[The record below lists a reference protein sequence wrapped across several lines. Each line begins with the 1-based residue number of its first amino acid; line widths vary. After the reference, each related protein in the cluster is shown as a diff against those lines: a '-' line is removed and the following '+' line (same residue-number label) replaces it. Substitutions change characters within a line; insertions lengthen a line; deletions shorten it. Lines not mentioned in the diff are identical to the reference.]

1 MNPNIKTQANCQVQG
16 YFKLSAVQGDDDGNP
31 IPGTERELTD
41 WFPNLITNN
50 GMELLKGSGF
60 LSYIMVGSDSTAPAK
75 TDTTLGAFVAGMAGT
90 VSQGPNDFTPTDYP
104 WCSAQTT
111 CQFAKGVAAGNL
123 SELGVGK
130 SQTNMFARALIK
142 DTNGDPTTITVTS
155 IELLTVTYQWRV
167 YFDLT
172 YSHTDTFTIN
182 STTYTTTT
190 IPGLIAASDAYAW
203 ISYGPCRI
211 SGSGNIYLNYAT
223 GAMGAAG
230 SDISGSASGTMGA
243 TVTVAPTG
251 SFYVD
256 LSAHVI
262 TTNMNASI
270 TAMGFKYGVGQQSL
284 CLKSGVS
291 PALVKD
297 NTMELDFTQRIAWAR
312 KVP

>member
-41 WFPNLITNN
+41 WFPNLITDN

-60 LSYIMVGSDSTAPAK
+60 LNYIMVGAGSTAPAK

-90 VSQGPNDFTPTDYP
+90 VSQGPNDFTPVDYP

-142 DTNGDPTTITVTS
+142 DTNGNPTTITVTS

-172 YSHTDTFTIN
+172 YSHTDTFDI
-182 STTYTTTT
+182 SGTTYTTTT
-190 IPGLIAASDAYAW
+190 CQGALAADIALKWNSLGMTNNGIGYAYTGALGAPGSPPGGTQQ
-203 ISYGPCRI
+203 SYI
-211 SGSGNIYLNYAT
+211 SGTYTPGGAGNNYIDFSWHVPTTSWNAT
-223 GAMGAAG
+223 
-230 SDISGSASGTMGA
+230 
-243 TVTVAPTG
+243 
-251 SFYVD
+251 
-256 LSAHVI
+256 LSAFDVK
-262 TTNMNASI
+262 NMNWF
-270 TAMGFKYGVGQQSL
+270 GLPYKV
-284 CLKSGVS
+284 GVS

-297 NTMELDFTQRIAWAR
+297 NTKEIDMTIRIAWGR

>member
-1 MNPNIKTQANCQVQG
+1 MIPNIKTQANCQVQG

-60 LSYIMVGSDSTAPAK
+60 LSYIMVGSGSTAPAK
-75 TDTTLGAFVAGMAGT
+75 TDTTLGAFVAGMTGT
-90 VSQGPNDFTPTDYP
+90 VSQGPNDFTPVDYP

-111 CQFAKGVAAGNL
+111 CQFAKGAAAGNL
-123 SELGVGK
+123 SELGVGI

-142 DTNGDPTTITVTS
+142 DTNGNPTTITVTS

-190 IPGLIAASDAYAW
+190 LQPHLPTTAANNWAMA
-203 ISYGPCRI
+203 GPWTGYPRVFAM
-211 SGSGNIYLNYAT
+211 SGTI
-223 GAMGAAG
+223 GAAG
-230 SDISGSASGTMGA
+230 VDPQTYIGTYVLGGA
-243 TVTVAPTG
+243 TPGTSGNA
-251 SFYVD
+251 YVD
-256 LSAHVI
+256 VSAHFGTSQANGTI
-262 TTNMNASI
+262 TGFWNVGASQSND
-270 TAMGFKYGVGQQSL
+270 AAQQK
-284 CLKSGVS
+284 CAVS

-297 NTMELDFTQRIAWAR
+297 NTMELDITMRMAWAR